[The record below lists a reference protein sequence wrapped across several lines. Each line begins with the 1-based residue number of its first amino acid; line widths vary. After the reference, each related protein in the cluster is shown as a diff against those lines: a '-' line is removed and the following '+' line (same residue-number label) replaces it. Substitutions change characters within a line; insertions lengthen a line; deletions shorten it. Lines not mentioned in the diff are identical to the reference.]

1 MGIMNI
7 FLPDSLKTC
16 VDEQVVSAD
25 FGTSSEYVRE
35 LTRTICI
42 SGSDHSR
49 RPFFARHLYKGAG
62 SPRERMH

>member
-1 MGIMNI
+1 MNI
-7 FLPDSLKTC
+7 FLPESLKNF

-25 FGTSSEYVRE
+25 FGTSGEYVRE

-62 SPRERMH
+62 SPRERMN